1 MSSLLASTLCLS
13 VCEVRWQKEMERDER
28 DGDERSTC
36 FEANEGIDEA
46 VSRLTLWH
54 GCLSR
59 ELLGIDRLLYSTQ
72 YKGCMAVG
80 TSVVNSMV
88 IIVRILLLWLFGQS
102 EEKHELQRSGLGG
115 CYIPVG
121 HKEISKWQS

>member
-1 MSSLLASTLCLS
+1 MRSSLLASKLRLS
-13 VCEVRWQKEMERDER
+13 VCEVRWQKEMERDNR
-28 DGDERSTC
+28 DGDERSTW

-46 VSRLTLWH
+46 VCRLTLWH
-54 GCLSR
+54 GCLSW
-59 ELLGIDRLLYSTQ
+59 EPLGIDRLL
-72 YKGCMAVG
+72 GCMAVG
-80 TSVVNSMV
+80 TSVVDSMV

-102 EEKHELQRSGLGG
+102 EEKHELQKSGLGG